1 MAFQYPTRHALVVA
15 GFIFITSAGIASANR
30 ALPLVFPPM
39 GLTVMGLEPP
49 PPPEPRGPVLIPPPP
64 EPRRPVLTRS
74 AEEHLTAAEQ
84 DRLLFDVLSQ
94 TRVLEAWERE
104 PRQCFLGRLRAPPAD
119 DKRNS
124 S

>member
-1 MAFQYPTRHALVVA
+1 M
-15 GFIFITSAGIASANR
+15 
-30 ALPLVFPPM
+30 
-39 GLTVMGLEPP
+39 
-49 PPPEPRGPVLIPPPP
+49 LIPPPP

-74 AEEHLTAAEQ
+74 ASSAEHLTAAEQ

-94 TRVLEAWERE
+94 TRVLEAWERD